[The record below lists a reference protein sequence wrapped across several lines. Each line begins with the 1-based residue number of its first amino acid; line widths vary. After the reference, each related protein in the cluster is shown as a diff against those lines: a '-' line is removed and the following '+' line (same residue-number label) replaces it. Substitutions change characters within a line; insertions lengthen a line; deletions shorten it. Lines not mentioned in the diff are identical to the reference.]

1 MILNSPY
8 ISGSLTV
15 TNLSGSG
22 VRYLMTSASGLLI
35 SQTADAAIKNT
46 YTASATAGQTVFP
59 VTNGYSTGLVDVYLN
74 GTKLASSDYSD
85 ADGVN
90 ITLVTGSDAGDL
102 LEFVKYSPALGVTN
116 NALRQLTTFTSS
128 EGQTVYSAS
137 YTPGLLDVY
146 YNGSRLTPAEYT
158 ANNGTY
164 ITLATGSSAG
174 DIIDMLVY
182 SYQVGA
188 FSGVGGTGTANQVA
202 YWGTTNAITG
212 SPNFTVSGSTLAV
225 TGSFTVIT
233 GSAAEFT
240 VNATGVNIGN
250 ALTDSHIIS
259 GSLRINP
266 NGLFVSS
273 SGLVGINTLIPS
285 YSLDIVGTNSTGSL
299 RVKNTGMH
307 AQFTVDGTTGLF
319 FRDGTNAAWKSWL
332 IATSYNDGSEI
343 SFIPSSNTSGIPTWG
358 TTAMVIQGN
367 GRVGIGTT
375 SPAKVLDIYS
385 SSSTNTAQL
394 KIGDAGSTIRAYLGT
409 FSNNFYITSGG
420 TYAGGWTTDG
430 TNGVAS
436 VELSAYNGG
445 SQIVFTTANSNT
457 SPTERM
463 RVTSVG
469 FLKTSNT
476 GNYFTATSTPTNEFK
491 SDVNDDTMRFVNT
504 NTSYASSIIQARG
517 ARNTTNQSW
526 YFLQCYNDG
535 SGLNKLLIADS
546 GNVTNTNGS
555 YGAFSDIKL
564 KENIT
569 DATPKLD
576 KLMQVKIRNYNLI
589 GSEEKQIGVVAQ
601 ELEEIFPG
609 MIEESNDKDGEG
621 NDLGTTTKSV
631 KYSVFVPM
639 LIKALQEA
647 NAKITAL
654 EEKLERNN
662 IQ

>member
-35 SQTADAAIKNT
+35 SQTADAAIKTT
-46 YTASATAGQTVFP
+46 YTASSTAGQTVFP

-85 ADGVN
+85 ADGLN

-164 ITLATGSSAG
+164 ITLATGSTAG
-174 DIIDMLVY
+174 DVIDMLVY

-188 FSGVGGTGTANQVA
+188 FSGVGGTGVANQIA
-202 YWGTTNAITG
+202 YWDTTNSITG

-233 GSAAEFT
+233 GSVAEFT
-240 VNATGVNIGN
+240 VNPTGVRIGN
-250 ALTDSHIIS
+250 VLTDSHVIS
-259 GSLRINP
+259 GSLRVNP

-273 SGLVGINTLIPS
+273 SGI
-285 YSLDIVGTNSTGSL
+285 
-299 RVKNTGMH
+299 
-307 AQFTVDGTTGLF
+307 
-319 FRDGTNAAWKSWL
+319 
-332 IATSYNDGSEI
+332 
-343 SFIPSSNTSGIPTWG
+343 
-358 TTAMVIQGN
+358 
-367 GRVGIGTT
+367 VGIGTS
-375 SPAKVLDIYS
+375 SPQGILDIQ
-385 SSSTNTAQL
+385 TVQD
-394 KIGDAGSTIRAYLGT
+394 GV
-409 FSNNFYITSGG
+409 SGK
-420 TYAGGWTTDG
+420 
-430 TNGVAS
+430 N
-436 VELSAYNGG
+436 LRLAYNGTYYAEITEKSIRTYNNELIIGTGVSG
-445 SQIVFTTANSNT
+445 SERMRITATGNVGIGNVSPLPWGGSFLGLTVGQTSVGCLPTTANAYFTNNLYYDGSSWRRSIAAPVGILQMNENIIIVQNAGTGTAGSAVTLVERLRVTDTGFTKITNDGNYYSVAASYHEMRNTSSDTTTRFSNT
-457 SPTERM
+457 HNTTPYGI
-463 RVTSVG
+463 SV
-469 FLKTSNT
+469 
-476 GNYFTATSTPTNEFK
+476 YFTGADPN
-491 SDVNDDTMRFVNT
+491 NI
-504 NTSYASSIIQARG
+504 TSYLFQGYS
-517 ARNTTNQSW
+517 TTSATVL
-526 YFLQCYNDG
+526 YTIY
-535 SGLNKLLIADS
+535 S
-546 GNVTNTNGS
+546 NGTTA
-555 YGAFSDIKL
+555 GRSDIRL
-564 KENIT
+564 KKNIE

-576 KLMQVKIRNYNLI
+576 KLMQLRVVNYEWKESINGTKEIGLI
-589 GSEEKQIGVVAQ
+589 AQ
-601 ELEEIFPG
+601 EVEEVFPNLVITEPIIKKREVTQEDG
-609 MIEESNDKDGEG
+609 TTIEEEYQDG
-621 NDLGTTTKSV
+621 DSKSI
-631 KYSVFVPM
+631 KHSVIPFM
-639 LIKALQEA
+639 LLKALQEA